1 MKIVIAG
8 AGEVGTHLA
17 KMLTHEEQDIIVV
30 DKDAER
36 LAVLDANYNLM
47 TLAGSPTSLNTL
59 RQAGVK
65 GCDLFIAVTPFEA
78 KNVVSCGIAKNFGAK
93 QTVARV
99 DSYEYLDKT
108 NRPFFNKIG
117 VDNIIYPE
125 YLAAQEIMRSLDLSW
140 SRTSVP
146 LLDGNITVASVKV
159 RTGAP
164 IAGMQL
170 RDVTHDRH
178 NIHVTAIKRNHRTI
192 IPRGDTR
199 IEVNDIVF
207 FASKAEHFDDI
218 RVLCG
223 KSSHRIKR
231 VMVMGTGKIAIRLL
245 NLANEKYKFKVIDN
259 DRQQCIK
266 FSELVPPCDIVCGDA
281 RDNELLNDEGLADM
295 DAFIALSDSSE
306 ANILSCLTAKEYG
319 VRKTVAE
326 VENIQLINEAEA
338 LNIGT
343 IINKKFLAASRIFQ
357 LLLDTDSESSK
368 CMIMADAEVAELEV
382 RPGSKISSAPVR
394 NLKLFNEMTLAA
406 MMRDNTC
413 QLIDGNTQLR
423 AGDKVVVFC
432 LAGAMHRVEKLFL

>member
-17 KMLTHEEQDIIVV
+17 KMLTHEEQDIVVV
-30 DKDAER
+30 DKDTNR
-36 LAVLDANYNLM
+36 LSILDANYNLM
-47 TLAGSPTSLNTL
+47 TLSGSPSSLKTL
-59 RQAGVK
+59 KQAGVK

-78 KNVVSCGIAKNFGAK
+78 KNVVSCGIAKHFGAK
-93 QTVARV
+93 KTVARV
-99 DSYEYLDKT
+99 DSYEYLDRA
-108 NRPFFNKIG
+108 NRTFFDSIG

-159 RTGAP
+159 RNGAP
-164 IAGMQL
+164 IAGMLL

-178 NIHVTAIKRNHRTI
+178 NIHVTAIKRDHRTI

-207 FASKAEHFDDI
+207 FASTNDHIDDI
-218 RVLCG
+218 RALCG
-223 KSSHRIKR
+223 KSGHRIRR
-231 VMVMGTGKIAIRLL
+231 VMVMGAGKIAIRLL
-245 NLANEKYKFKVIDN
+245 NLASDKYKFKVIDR
-259 DRQQCIK
+259 DRDRCVK

-295 DAFIALSDSSE
+295 DAFVALSESPE
-306 ANILSCLTAKEYG
+306 TNILTCLTAKEYG

-343 IINKKFLAASRIFQ
+343 VINKKFLAASRIFQ

-368 CMIMADAEVAELEV
+368 CMIMADADVAELEV

-394 NLKLFNEMTLAA
+394 DLKLLNEMTLTA
-406 MMRDNTC
+406 MMRDNEC
-413 QLIDGNTQLR
+413 RLIDGNTRLQ

-432 LAGAMHRVEKLFL
+432 LAGVMHRVEKLFL